1 MTDNVTNDTPAYRI
15 RRIAS
20 LALPITVGQLAI
32 IGMSVTDI
40 IVAGRVST
48 DDLAAVSLGSAIFNL
63 SIMLVIG
70 IMLGNGPLIGQLYGA
85 GDVSGLRRQFQS
97 ALKLAAPLGVLA
109 ALCIALGI
117 LILPLLDTS
126 HAVRNLTLAYLLPM
140 SGAAFLLPYM
150 MAFRTSFESMGHAR
164 VAMVFNTLGFLLNIP
179 LDLALVFGW
188 WKLPALGATGCG
200 WATLLVSIFIVVS
213 EYLYTRLSTTLA
225 AFHLLLRD
233 QQIFWRDCRE
243 TLKVGLPI
251 GGAILA
257 EGGFFL
263 IIPLFIAHLGATVV
277 SGHSIAISV
286 DWVMFMVPMG
296 ISQAISVLV
305 AHQLGQR
312 AATGARDIAATGIAF
327 AAAIAVLQAL
337 VVIIFREQIS
347 AWFSPDQAVRDLAA
361 LLLVYAAAFR
371 VFDAINVC
379 GNGVLRGYKDTRITV
394 ILAATAYWILGF
406 PLSYSLALTNLW
418 GPMRGV
424 EGFWIGM
431 VSTLIIISILTTLR
445 VRYTARRT
453 IASAAAQVEELKPP
467 AWHAGHG
474 SL

>member
-85 GDVSGLRRQFQS
+85 GDVSGMRRQFQS

-109 ALCIALGI
+109 ALCIALGM
-117 LILPLLDTS
+117 LILPSLDTS
-126 HAVRNLTLAYLLPM
+126 HAVRDLTLAYLLPM
-140 SGAAFLLPYM
+140 LGTAFLLPYM
-150 MAFRTSFESMGHAR
+150 MAFRTSFESIGHAR
-164 VAMVFNTLGFLLNIP
+164 VAMVFNALGFLLNIP

-200 WATLLVSIFIVVS
+200 WATLLVSIFIVIS
-213 EYLYTRLSTTLA
+213 SYLYTRLSTTLA
-225 AFHLLLRD
+225 VFHLLLRD
-233 QQIFWRDCRE
+233 QQIFWRDCCE

-263 IIPLFIAHLGATVV
+263 VIPLFIAHLGATVV

-286 DWVMFMVPMG
+286 DWMMFMVPMG
-296 ISQAISVLV
+296 ISQAIAVLV
-305 AHQLGQR
+305 AHQIGQR
-312 AATGARDIAATGIAF
+312 AATGARDIASTGIAF
-327 AAAIAVLQAL
+327 AAAIALLQAL

-379 GNGVLRGYKDTRITV
+379 GNGALRGYKDTRITV
-394 ILAATAYWILGF
+394 ILAVIAYWILGF

-431 VSTLIIISILTTLR
+431 IITLIIISILTTLR
-445 VRYTARRT
+445 VRFTARRT
-453 IASAAAQVEELKPP
+453 IASAVQQVEELKPP